1 MSDPTYNTPIYER
14 QGGAQLNVDS
24 GGTLQV
30 LSGGSIQVASGG
42 RVDVASG
49 GSIQIASGGRLEV
62 ASGGTIQFG
71 ASSLGAVAYGSV
83 VLTNG
88 GSATVG
94 VGFPIR
100 GVAPIIVALDGS
112 ISGVAVN
119 TSLYAS
125 GSAILYG
132 MSGTLITTIQRG
144 TVGYTVF
151 G

>member
-1 MSDPTYNTPIYER
+1 MTQYQTPNYAE
-14 QGGAQLNVDS
+14 QGGTRWNIGN

-30 LSGGSIQVASGG
+30 QSGGQINI
-42 RVDVASG
+42 ASG
-49 GSIQIASGGRLEV
+49 GSIRLPSGAALGNIA
-62 ASGGTIQFG
+62 F
-71 ASSLGAVAYGSV
+71 GSV

-94 VGFPIR
+94 VGFPIQ
-100 GVAPIIVALDGS
+100 GVAPIIVGLDGS

-132 MSGTLITTIQRG
+132 MSGTLATTIQRG
-144 TVGYTVF
+144 TVGYTIF

>member
-1 MSDPTYNTPIYER
+1 MSYNTPNYQA
-14 QGGAQLNVDS
+14 QGGSQWNVAGTLTIAS
-24 GGTLQV
+24 GGR
-30 LSGGSIQVASGG
+30 IQVASGG
-42 RVDVASG
+42 TLG
-49 GSIQIASGGRLEV
+49 
-62 ASGGTIQFG
+62 FG
-71 ASSLGAVAYGSV
+71 ATFLSNIAFGSV
-83 VLTNG
+83 VLANG

-94 VGFPIR
+94 VGFPIQ

-119 TSLYAS
+119 TSLYSA

-144 TVGYTVF
+144 TVGYTVW

>member
-1 MSDPTYNTPIYER
+1 MSDPTFNTPIYRR
-14 QGGAQLNVDS
+14 QQGSVQTVDS
-24 GGTLQV
+24 SGTLQV
-30 LSGGSIQVASGG
+30 LGGGSITIASGGVVQVASGG
-42 RVDVASG
+42 RID
-49 GSIQIASGGRLEV
+49 V
-62 ASGGTIQFG
+62 ASGGTINFG
-71 ASSLGAVAYGSV
+71 ASSLGAVAYGSA

-100 GVAPIIVALDGS
+100 GVAPIIVGLDGS

>member
-1 MSDPTYNTPIYER
+1 MSDPSYSGPNYQR
-14 QGGAQLNVDS
+14 QQGSVWTV
-24 GGTLQV
+24 GGTLQILSGGV
-30 LSGGSIQVASGG
+30 LDVQSGGSIN
-42 RVDVASG
+42 
-49 GSIQIASGGRLEV
+49 
-62 ASGGTIQFG
+62 FG
-71 ASSLGAVAYGSV
+71 QSSLGAMAYGSV

-100 GVAPIIVALDGS
+100 GVAPIIVGLDGS

-144 TVGYTVF
+144 TVGFTIF

>member
-1 MSDPTYNTPIYER
+1 MSYNTPNYAA
-14 QGGAQLNVDS
+14 QGGSQWVV
-24 GGTLQV
+24 GGTLTIAT
-30 LSGGSIQVASGG
+30 GGSIQ
-42 RVDVASG
+42 
-49 GSIQIASGGRLEV
+49 
-62 ASGGTIQFG
+62 FG
-71 ASSLGAVAYGSV
+71 AGGAVGNIAYGSV

-88 GSATVG
+88 GSATIG

-100 GVAPIIVALDGS
+100 GVAPIIVGLDGS

-132 MSGTLITTIQRG
+132 MSGTLATMLQRG

>member
-1 MSDPTYNTPIYER
+1 MSQYQTPNYQT
-14 QGGAQLNVDS
+14 QGGSQWVVGS
-24 GGTLQV
+24 GGTLV
-30 LSGGSIQVASGG
+30 VASGGSVQVASGG
-42 RVDVASG
+42 AVSFG
-49 GSIQIASGGRLEV
+49 G
-62 ASGGTIQFG
+62 G
-71 ASSLGAVAYGSV
+71 ALRNIAYGSV

-94 VGFPIR
+94 VGFAIQ
-100 GVAPIIVALDGS
+100 GVAPIIVGLDGS

-132 MSGTLITTIQRG
+132 MSGTLATTIQRG
-144 TVGYTVF
+144 TVGYVAF

>member
-1 MSDPTYNTPIYER
+1 MSDPSYSGPNYQR
-14 QGGAQLNVDS
+14 QQGSVWTV
-24 GGTLQV
+24 GGTLQI
-30 LSGGSIQVASGG
+30 LSGGVLDI
-42 RVDVASG
+42 ASG
-49 GSIQIASGGRLEV
+49 GSINFNGGAV
-62 ASGGTIQFG
+62 
-71 ASSLGAVAYGSV
+71 SSLGAIAYGSV

-100 GVAPIIVALDGS
+100 GVAPIIVGNDGS
-112 ISGVAVN
+112 ISGVGVD

-132 MSGTLITTIQRG
+132 RSGTLAASLQRG
-144 TVGYTVF
+144 TVGFTIF

>member
-1 MSDPTYNTPIYER
+1 MSDPSYNGKVYRKQPGDILTVDN
-14 QGGAQLNVDS
+14 GGS
-24 GGTLQV
+24 IQV
-30 LSGGSIQVASGG
+30 LSGG
-42 RVDVASG
+42 
-49 GSIQIASGGRLEV
+49 QISV
-62 ASGGTIQFG
+62 ASGGTINFG
-71 ASSLGAVAYGSV
+71 ASSLGAITYGSA

-100 GVAPIIVALDGS
+100 GVAPIIVGLDGS

-144 TVGYTVF
+144 TVGYVAF

>member
-1 MSDPTYNTPIYER
+1 MSFNVPVR
-14 QGGAQLNVDS
+14 VLQGGSTLEVASS
-24 GGTLQV
+24 GTISV
-30 LSGGSIQVASGG
+30 LSGGRI
-42 RVDVASG
+42 D
-49 GSIQIASGGRLEV
+49 V
-62 ASGGTIQFG
+62 ASGGTITFG
-71 ASSLGAVAYGSV
+71 ASSLGAIAYGSV

-100 GVAPIIVALDGS
+100 GVAPIIVGLDGS

-132 MSGTLITTIQRG
+132 MSGTLATTIQRG
-144 TVGYTVF
+144 TVGYTIF

>member
-1 MSDPTYNTPIYER
+1 MSNVPVR
-14 QGGAQLNVDS
+14 LLQGGSV
-24 GGTLQV
+24 
-30 LSGGSIQVASGG
+30 
-42 RVDVASG
+42 
-49 GSIQIASGGRLEV
+49 LEV
-62 ASGGTIQFG
+62 ASSGTIQMSGGVFAG
-71 ASSLGAVAYGSV
+71 SGGGVFSAIAYGSV

-88 GSATVG
+88 GSATIG

-100 GVAPIIVALDGS
+100 GVAPIIVGLDGS

-132 MSGTLITTIQRG
+132 MSGTLATTIQRG

>member
-1 MSDPTYNTPIYER
+1 MSDPSYNSKTYRR
-14 QGGAQLNVDS
+14 QGGDVFTVDN

-30 LSGGSIQVASGG
+30 LSGGRI
-42 RVDVASG
+42 D
-49 GSIQIASGGRLEV
+49 V
-62 ASGGTIQFG
+62 ASGGTINFG
-71 ASSLGAVAYGSV
+71 ASSLGAVAYGSA

-100 GVAPIIVALDGS
+100 GVAPIIVGLDGS

-132 MSGTLITTIQRG
+132 MSGTLATTIQRG
-144 TVGYTVF
+144 TVGYTIF

>member
-1 MSDPTYNTPIYER
+1 MAGENTPVHFL
-14 QGGAQLNVDS
+14 QGGSA
-24 GGTLQV
+24 
-30 LSGGSIQVASGG
+30 
-42 RVDVASG
+42 
-49 GSIQIASGGRLEV
+49 LEV
-62 ASGGTIQFG
+62 AAGGSVYLNGGAIVYG
-71 ASSLGAVAYGSV
+71 ASSFGAIAYGSA

-100 GVAPIIVALDGS
+100 GVAPIIVGADGS

-132 MSGTLITTIQRG
+132 MAGTLASLMQRG
-144 TVGYTVF
+144 TVGYVVF

>member
-1 MSDPTYNTPIYER
+1 MAGENTPVR
-14 QGGAQLNVDS
+14 LLQGGSVQEVASS
-24 GGTLQV
+24 GTV
-30 LSGGSIQVASGG
+30 LVKSGGSVQVESGGIFAVASGG
-42 RVDVASG
+42 RLD
-49 GSIQIASGGRLEV
+49 V
-62 ASGGTIQFG
+62 ASGGTINFG
-71 ASSLGAVAYGSV
+71 ASSLGAVSYGSV

-119 TSLYAS
+119 TSLYS
-125 GSAILYG
+125 TGSAILYG
-132 MSGTLITTIQRG
+132 MSGTLVTTIQRG
-144 TVGYTVF
+144 TVGYTIF

>member
-1 MSDPTYNTPIYER
+1 MSNVPNYQA
-14 QGGAQLNVDS
+14 QGGSQWVIGDKGTLVVQS
-24 GGTLQV
+24 GGAI
-30 LSGGSIQVASGG
+30 SFGG
-42 RVDVASG
+42 
-49 GSIQIASGGRLEV
+49 
-62 ASGGTIQFG
+62 G
-71 ASSLGAVAYGSV
+71 ALRNVAYGSV

-94 VGFPIR
+94 VGFAIQ
-100 GVAPIIVALDGS
+100 GVGPIIVGLAGS

-119 TSLYAS
+119 TSLYSS

-144 TVGYTVF
+144 TVGYTIF